1 MEKWTFF
8 AKMLHI
14 YFYSALRQRLLLS
27 LSFSHFSIISPSQSL
42 SLSHF
47 STFSLS
53 IFLFLTWEHYLFASL
68 LSLTL
73 YIYFS
78 HLSTQLSLS
87 LSSFPHSHH
96 TVASFSFFQNQAQ
109 CGKKVDRR
117 QCSKDFTFKL
127 QPFFPSLF
135 HFLIWLF
142 HCLSFSKPFFF
153 HFLSAIPYLH
163 HHSTIHKTNYQSRYI
178 VD

>member
-1 MEKWTFF
+1 MDFFCKNASHLFLLCSSTKTFT
-8 AKMLHI
+8 
-14 YFYSALRQRLLLS
+14 LS
-27 LSFSHFSIISPSQSL
+27 VFLSLQYNLSFSITLFVSLQYIL
-42 SLSHF
+42 SLNIS
-47 STFSLS
+47 
-53 IFLFLTWEHYLFASL
+53 
-68 LSLTL
+68 
-73 YIYFS
+73 FS
-78 HLSTQLSLS
+78 HLRALSLCLSSLPNSLYLFFSLNNILSHNSLS